1 MITIPAAAK
10 LGAMAAAVAAPAILL
25 VGTGTAQAFDIHIPL
40 AVWGTSAPGGV
51 DVHVQTP
58 IDGLS
63 GWCTYTSIA
72 QGNPIGKPLP
82 AIGVPFYLGPVGDV
96 NEASLWFPAW
106 PTGSTWDTTVSCPNG
121 TMTVT
126 SAW

>member
-25 VGTGTAQAFDIHIPL
+25 VGTGTAQAFEIQIPL

-63 GWCTYTSIA
+63 GW
-72 QGNPIGKPLP
+72 
-82 AIGVPFYLGPVGDV
+82 
-96 NEASLWFPAW
+96 
-106 PTGSTWDTTVSCPNG
+106 
-121 TMTVT
+121 
-126 SAW
+126 